1 MCFSLNWIENLLI
14 WLVIVGAVVAVIKLL
29 VPYVASQLG
38 SPGAVIMQV
47 LNITMWAV
55 VLIFVI
61 VIVFDLLACL
71 VGFPRMGLAR

>member
-1 MCFSLNWIENLLI
+1 
-14 WLVIVGAVVAVIKLL
+14 
-29 VPYVASQLG
+29 
-38 SPGAVIMQV
+38 MQV

-71 VGFPRMGLAR
+71 VGFPRMGLPR